1 MVIFLALQGLFADN
15 TTMTNTPTS
24 TSTSNSNRNSIPGT
38 SATHSGV
45 LGTYKITFNSWVIIL
60 TWTVLSVAITV

>member
-1 MVIFLALQGLFADN
+1 MVIFLALQDLFADN

-24 TSTSNSNRNSIPGT
+24 TSTSNSNHSSIPGT

-45 LGTYKITFNSWVIIL
+45 LGNCNITAWVIIL
-60 TWTVLSVAITV
+60 SWTVLSVVITV